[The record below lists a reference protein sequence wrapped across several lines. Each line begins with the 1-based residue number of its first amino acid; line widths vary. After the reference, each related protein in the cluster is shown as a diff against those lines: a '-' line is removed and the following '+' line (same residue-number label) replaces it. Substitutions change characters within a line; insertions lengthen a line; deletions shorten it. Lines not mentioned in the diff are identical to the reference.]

1 MQAHRIASLDALDA
15 TVWDCLDT
23 AGNPFVSRPF
33 LAGLEAKG
41 CLRPELGWRPAH
53 VALARNERVLG
64 LAPAYE
70 KRNSHGEFVFDH
82 AWADAHHRLGLEY
95 YPKLLCAVPY
105 SPVTGPRLLVDP
117 AAADARALRRR
128 LLEALADAAASAG
141 WSSAHVNF
149 VTPAEIEAA
158 AGNEWVQRSD
168 VQFHWRNAGYRSFDD
183 FLARLKHKRR
193 KEIRRERQRV
203 AADGWGFEWR
213 HGDELDATTI
223 AEIHALYAATFIN
236 KGNYPALNRPF
247 FEHLAASLGA
257 RLVAILAFRRGRL
270 GAMALCLRSR
280 DTLYGRSW
288 GATDPTPS
296 LHFETCYY
304 QGIDYC
310 ISKGIATFEPG
321 AQGEH
326 KVARGF
332 LPART
337 HSLHWIAHPELRR
350 AIAGACARER
360 RWLDDYE
367 AAVRQNSP
375 YAQRADDADSLVV
388 G

>member
-1 MQAHRIASLDALDA
+1 MQARRIASLDALDA
-15 TVWDCLDT
+15 TAWDRLDT

-33 LAGLEAKG
+33 LAGLEATG
-41 CLRPELGWRPAH
+41 CLRPELGWRSGH
-53 VALARNERVLG
+53 VALARDDRVLA

-95 YPKLLCAVPY
+95 YPKLVCAVPY

-117 AAADARALRRR
+117 AAADPHAVRRR
-128 LLEALADAAASAG
+128 LLDALAEAAAMAG

-149 VTPAEIEAA
+149 VTPAELEAA
-158 AGNEWVQRSD
+158 EGSDWVQRSD

-183 FLARLKHKRR
+183 FLATLKHKRR

-223 AEIHALYAATFIN
+223 AEIHALYAATFIS
-236 KGNYPALNRPF
+236 KGNYPALNRAF
-247 FEHLAASLGA
+247 LEHLAASLGP
-257 RLVAILAFRRGRL
+257 RLLAILALRGGRL
-270 GAMALCLRSR
+270 GAMALCLRGR
-280 DTLYGRSW
+280 DTLYGRYW
-288 GATDPTPS
+288 GAADPTPG
-296 LHFETCYY
+296 LHFEACYY
-304 QGIDYC
+304 QGIEYC
-310 ISKGIATFEPG
+310 IAQGLYAFEPG

-326 KVARGF
+326 KIARGF
-332 LPART
+332 LPVRT
-337 HSLHWIAHPELRR
+337 HSLHWIAHAGLRR
-350 AIAGACARER
+350 AIAAACDRER

-367 AAVRQNSP
+367 TAVRQNSP
-375 YAQRADDADSLVV
+375 YAERAADADPVAV